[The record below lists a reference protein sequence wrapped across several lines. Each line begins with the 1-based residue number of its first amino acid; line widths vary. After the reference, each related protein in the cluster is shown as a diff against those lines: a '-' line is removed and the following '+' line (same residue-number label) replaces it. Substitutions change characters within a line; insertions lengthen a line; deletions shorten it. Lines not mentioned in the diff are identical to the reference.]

1 MAKGDMTNSSAP
13 GETEPATAD
22 SRSEQRQRL
31 AQQIGRLLADTWL
44 KRQRVAVTDE
54 TLGCNLSPEDRAN

>member
-1 MAKGDMTNSSAP
+1 MKNDDMTKPSQQ
-13 GETEPATAD
+13 GETELATEA

-44 KRQRVAVTDE
+44 KRQREEETDE
-54 TLGCNLSPEDRAN
+54 MRGDDVSPEDRAN